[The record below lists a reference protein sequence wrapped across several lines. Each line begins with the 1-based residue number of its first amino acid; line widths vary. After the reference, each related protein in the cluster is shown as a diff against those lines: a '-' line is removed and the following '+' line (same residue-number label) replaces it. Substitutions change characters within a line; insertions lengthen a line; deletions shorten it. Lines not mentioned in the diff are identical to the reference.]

1 MQTGMTEREREL
13 CHLDKRELVRMII
26 NYESKLEDM
35 ELEDM
40 IEHEK
45 KYPDKSIYYYN
56 RQTDPEAEAAM
67 VRYTEKLRRENA
79 KYKIN
84 KSKRKKTTKLRKRST

>member
-1 MQTGMTEREREL
+1 MQGMTEREREL
-13 CHLDKRELVRMII
+13 FHLDKRELVRII
-26 NYESKLEDM
+26 TNYESKLQDM

-45 KYPDKSIYYYN
+45 KYPGKSIYYYN

-67 VRYTEKLRRENA
+67 ARFTEKLRRENA

-84 KSKRKKTTKLRKRST
+84 KGKRKKTTKLC

>member
-13 CHLDKRELVRMII
+13 FHLDKRELVRMII

-40 IEHEK
+40 IEHE
-45 KYPDKSIYYYN
+45 DA
-56 RQTDPEAEAAM
+56 AEIAM
-67 VRYTEKLRRENA
+67 NKYTEKLRGENA
-79 KYKIN
+79 KHNIN
-84 KSKRKKTTKLRKRST
+84 KSKRKKTSKLRKRST